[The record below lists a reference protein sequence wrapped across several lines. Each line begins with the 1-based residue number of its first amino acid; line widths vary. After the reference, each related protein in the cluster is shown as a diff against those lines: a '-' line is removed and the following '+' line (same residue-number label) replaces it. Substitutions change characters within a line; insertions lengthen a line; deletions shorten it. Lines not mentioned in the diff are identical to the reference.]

1 MSDEMVY
8 MGFKGHFLSLQQD
21 GQTLELVEAQET
33 ATAFPKDVA
42 EQIVE
47 ALKQNGIDEEIS
59 FVEAGEMPATPEENA

>member
-21 GQTLELVEAQET
+21 GQTLELVEGEEA

-42 EQIVE
+42 EQIIV
-47 ALKQNGIDEEIS
+47 ALKENGIDEEIS
-59 FVEAGEMPATPEENA
+59 FVDAGVAVDAPEE